1 VMGAQGFSRRRRLL
15 VLAICCMSLFIAG
28 LDSTIVNVA
37 LPSIQRDLHAPVSGL
52 QWTVDAY
59 TLVLA
64 SFLILSGSTGD
75 RVGRRRIFQTGLVL
89 FILGSL
95 LCSLAPGLGWLVAFR
110 VLQAIGG
117 SMLNPVALSI
127 ISNTF
132 TDPAERAR
140 AIGIWGSVFG
150 VSLALGPVLG
160 GALIASVG
168 WRGIFWVNVPVGL
181 AALVLSALFVPESRA
196 PRARGV
202 DLVGQLLVITML
214 ASLIYAIIEA
224 PGAGWTS
231 ARTLGFFGVAAA
243 AFTGLIY
250 WEPRRDEPLIDLRFF
265 RSAPFSGATV
275 IAVCAFAALGGFLF
289 LNTLYLQDVRGYS
302 ALHAGLFMLP
312 MAAMIVVCAPLS
324 GRILAARGPRLPL
337 VVAGLAIMASGAM
350 LTRLATGTPASW
362 LITCYLTLGVGTG
375 MVNPAITNT
384 AVSGMPPTQAGVAA
398 AIASTSRQVGTALGV
413 AVMGSAVLSALNG
426 PLRLGFV
433 GASHVGWWIIAGCGA
448 AVLLLAIITT
458 GRWAKATA
466 ERAAS
471 RTAPGSPKVPVS
483 S

>member
-1 VMGAQGFSRRRRLL
+1 MGAQGFSRRRRLL

-224 PGAGWTS
+224 PGPA
-231 ARTLGFFGVAAA
+231 
-243 AFTGLIY
+243 
-250 WEPRRDEPLIDLRFF
+250 
-265 RSAPFSGATV
+265 
-275 IAVCAFAALGGFLF
+275 
-289 LNTLYLQDVRGYS
+289 
-302 ALHAGLFMLP
+302 
-312 MAAMIVVCAPLS
+312 
-324 GRILAARGPRLPL
+324 GPRPGPL
-337 VVAGLAIMASGAM
+337 VSSASPP
-350 LTRLATGTPASW
+350 RHSPA
-362 LITCYLTLGVGTG
+362 
-375 MVNPAITNT
+375 
-384 AVSGMPPTQAGVAA
+384 
-398 AIASTSRQVGTALGV
+398 
-413 AVMGSAVLSALNG
+413 
-426 PLRLGFV
+426 
-433 GASHVGWWIIAGCGA
+433 
-448 AVLLLAIITT
+448 
-458 GRWAKATA
+458 
-466 ERAAS
+466 
-471 RTAPGSPKVPVS
+471 
-483 S
+483 

>member
-1 VMGAQGFSRRRRLL
+1 MGAQGFSRRRRLL

-302 ALHAGLFMLP
+302 ALHAGMFMLP

-362 LITCYLTLGVGTG
+362 LITCYLALGVGTG

-384 AVSGMPPTQAGVAA
+384 AVSSMPPSQAGVAA

-413 AVMGSAVLSALNG
+413 AVMGSAVLSALHR
-426 PLRLGFV
+426 PLRLGFA

>member
-1 VMGAQGFSRRRRLL
+1 M
-15 VLAICCMSLFIAG
+15 
-28 LDSTIVNVA
+28 
-37 LPSIQRDLHAPVSGL
+37 
-52 QWTVDAY
+52 
-59 TLVLA
+59 
-64 SFLILSGSTGD
+64 
-75 RVGRRRIFQTGLVL
+75 
-89 FILGSL
+89 
-95 LCSLAPGLGWLVAFR
+95 
-110 VLQAIGG
+110 
-117 SMLNPVALSI
+117 
-127 ISNTF
+127 
-132 TDPAERAR
+132 
-140 AIGIWGSVFG
+140 
-150 VSLALGPVLG
+150 
-160 GALIASVG
+160 
-168 WRGIFWVNVPVGL
+168 
-181 AALVLSALFVPESRA
+181 
-196 PRARGV
+196 
-202 DLVGQLLVITML
+202 
-214 ASLIYAIIEA
+214 
-224 PGAGWTS
+224 
-231 ARTLGFFGVAAA
+231 

-302 ALHAGLFMLP
+302 ALHAGMFMLP

-362 LITCYLTLGVGTG
+362 LITCYLALGVGTG

-384 AVSGMPPTQAGVAA
+384 AVSSMPPSQAGVAA

-413 AVMGSAVLSALNG
+413 AVMGSAVLSALHG
-426 PLRLGFV
+426 PLRLGFA

>member
-1 VMGAQGFSRRRRLL
+1 MGAQGFSRRRRLL

-150 VSLALGPVLG
+150 V
-160 GALIASVG
+160 
-168 WRGIFWVNVPVGL
+168 
-181 AALVLSALFVPESRA
+181 
-196 PRARGV
+196 
-202 DLVGQLLVITML
+202 
-214 ASLIYAIIEA
+214 
-224 PGAGWTS
+224 
-231 ARTLGFFGVAAA
+231 
-243 AFTGLIY
+243 
-250 WEPRRDEPLIDLRFF
+250 
-265 RSAPFSGATV
+265 
-275 IAVCAFAALGGFLF
+275 
-289 LNTLYLQDVRGYS
+289 
-302 ALHAGLFMLP
+302 
-312 MAAMIVVCAPLS
+312 
-324 GRILAARGPRLPL
+324 
-337 VVAGLAIMASGAM
+337 
-350 LTRLATGTPASW
+350 
-362 LITCYLTLGVGTG
+362 GTG

-384 AVSGMPPTQAGVAA
+384 AVSGMPPSQAGVAA

-413 AVMGSAVLSALNG
+413 AVMGSAVLSALHG
-426 PLRLGFV
+426 PLRLGFA